1 MKLVSWLARAVWS
14 AAVAYLP
21 VALWKLQKALASDL
35 GCPPAGDC
43 YVPGSEHFLQFDLL
57 ILAAAVLLW
66 PVCIWV
72 AVIAPALSLSGHSK
86 PQRHET

>member
-1 MKLVSWLARAVWS
+1 MKLVSWLARVVWS

-21 VALWKLQKALASDL
+21 IALWKLEKVLASDL

-57 ILAAAVLLW
+57 ISVAAVLLW
-66 PVCIWV
+66 PMCIWV
-72 AVIAPALSLSGHSK
+72 AIIAPAISLSK
-86 PQRHET
+86 RPKTPRHET